1 MIASKHINRIVAGI
15 MVAAILLCLCAMMA
29 AQQLTAAADGK
40 VTMEYESR
48 LFDHSQVLEINI
60 RMAEADWQAMLD
72 NALQEEYCSCDVE
85 IGGTVLY
92 HVGIRPKG
100 NTSLTSIA
108 NDPTTDRYSFKL
120 EFDHY
125 VEGQTCFGLDKL
137 VLNNNYADA
146 TNMKEALIYDMFQAL
161 GADASLYN
169 YAKLLVNGEYWG
181 VYLALEAVEDS
192 FLLRNY
198 GVKNGHLY
206 KPETL
211 NMGGGQMPMGGRENE
226 TAFRPMQS
234 MEDGAQDFDPF
245 SFGDAPGGNGDFMQ
259 MPAPGDGEAAPVEPP
274 GDILGDFD
282 PFSAQ
287 AFQQEDRKQSE
298 NATDSGDM
306 DHWRQEWH
314 GNFAFSGSGGADL
327 NYTDDALD
335 SYSAIWDAE
344 ITASGKSDHRR
355 VIAALKN
362 AAEGTGLESCL
373 DTDNLLRYLA
383 VHIFSVNDD
392 SLSGMMAHNYYLYEY
407 GGQLNLIPWDYNLAF
422 GGMSGGEASSVVNS
436 PIDDAF
442 SITHFFDALLEDET
456 YHGQYYDNLRRLV
469 EDYINGGGLDAFYTR
484 VRSQINQL
492 VESDPTAFYTYQ
504 EYEQAA
510 EQLYQTVLL
519 RGQSISGQLSG
530 EIPSTESGQRAD
542 KSALITAEEISIS
555 AMGTMQMGGGQQ
567 AFRPEEM
574 TDNTPQPG
582 GMDAPTTPPG
592 DNGGQNGFPQ
602 QASGTVGSAVLLY
615 GICILIFMVALLLAA
630 LYRRKY

>member
-15 MVAAILLCLCAMMA
+15 MAAAILLCLCAMMA

-60 RMAEADWQAMLD
+60 RMAEADWQSMLD

-161 GADASLYN
+161 GVDASLYN
-169 YAKLLVNGEYWG
+169 YAKLSVNGEYWG

-198 GVKNGHLY
+198 GVKSGHLY

-274 GDILGDFD
+274 GDIPGDFD

-306 DHWRQEWH
+306 DHWRQKWH

-335 SYSAIWDAE
+335 SYSAIWDGE

-407 GGQLNLIPWDYNLAF
+407 DGQLNLIPWDYNLAF

-442 SITHFFDALLEDET
+442 SITNFFDALLEDET

-484 VRSQINQL
+484 VRSQIDQL

-574 TDNTPQPG
+574 EANAPQPG
-582 GMDAPTTPPG
+582 GMDAPTTMPG
-592 DNGGQNGFPQ
+592 NNGGQNGFPQ
-602 QASGTVGSAVLLY
+602 QVSGTVGSTVLLY
-615 GICILIFMVALLLAA
+615 GICILIFIVALLLAA

>member
-15 MVAAILLCLCAMMA
+15 MAAAILLCLCAMLA

-169 YAKLLVNGEYWG
+169 YAKLSVNGEYWG

-198 GVKNGHLY
+198 GVKSGHLY

-211 NMGGGQMPMGGRENE
+211 NMGGGGQMPMDRREGE
-226 TAFRPMQS
+226 TAFQPMQFGK
-234 MEDGAQDFDPF
+234 DGAQDFDPS

-274 GDILGDFD
+274 GDIPGDFD

-306 DHWRQEWH
+306 DPRQHE
-314 GNFAFSGSGGADL
+314 GRSNVDIFGIGGADL
-327 NYTDDALD
+327 NYIDDALD
-335 SYSAIWDAE
+335 SYSAIWDGE

-407 GGQLNLIPWDYNLAF
+407 DGQLNLIPWDYNLAF
-422 GGMSGGEASSVVNS
+422 GGMSGGDASSVVNS

-442 SITHFFDALLEDET
+442 SITHFFDALLEDEA

-484 VRSQINQL
+484 VRSQIDQL
-492 VESDPTAFYTYQ
+492 VESDPTAFYTYS
-504 EYEQAA
+504 EYDAAA
-510 EQLYQTVLL
+510 ELL
-519 RGQSISGQLSG
+519 REVVQLRAQSVLSQLSG
-530 EIPSTESGQRAD
+530 GDGVDVSDLDLTV
-542 KSALITAEEISIS
+542 
-555 AMGTMQMGGGQQ
+555 MGGMMNGSMGGGMMERHD
-567 AFRPEEM
+567 AFDEDFSPDRP
-574 TDNTPQPG
+574 Q
-582 GMDAPTTPPG
+582 
-592 DNGGQNGFPQ
+592 
-602 QASGTVGSAVLLY
+602 
-615 GICILIFMVALLLAA
+615 
-630 LYRRKY
+630 